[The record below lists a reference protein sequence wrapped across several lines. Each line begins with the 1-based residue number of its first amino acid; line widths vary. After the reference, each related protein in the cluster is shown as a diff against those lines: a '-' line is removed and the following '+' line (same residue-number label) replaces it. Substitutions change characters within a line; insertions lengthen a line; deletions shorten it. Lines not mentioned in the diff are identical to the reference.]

1 MSSIKKLITTVIM
14 TTSIFGISTIPV
26 QAEWKQDTKGY
37 WYSDGNSWVTGWKQV
52 NNKWFYFES
61 TTGYMKVDGWLNYN
75 GQWYY
80 LKPTGE
86 MANNETY
93 RGCNFEPNGT
103 WNQNYNVNSNNT
115 TTNTNT
121 TSTNSSVNNT
131 ATSNSN
137 NSSNSNVSNT
147 FDNSTNNSG
156 NTTLSNTGSIIY
168 NDNSKTTNNVDVKI
182 DNTSKEE
189 KKYYKNQDNAMKT
202 YYEKELKQAKA
213 DLDEA
218 KTCLNNI
225 KFQKTVSVAKQ
236 QADGTFK
243 YEGEVDTEKVSQ
255 AEKSVQ
261 NAEDN
266 VEFYEKLLKQYS

>member
-1 MSSIKKLITTVIM
+1 MSNIKKLITMVLM
-14 TTSIFGISTIPV
+14 TTSIFGVSTIPV
-26 QAEWKQDTKGY
+26 HAEWKQDTKGY

-52 NNKWFYFES
+52 NNKWYYFEPA
-61 TTGYMKVDGWLNYN
+61 TGYMKIDGWLNYN

-103 WNQNYNVNSNNT
+103 WNQNYNIDSNNT
-115 TTNTNT
+115 TTNTAT
-121 TSTNSSVNNT
+121 TNSSVNNT
-131 ATSNSN
+131 ATSNSY

-147 FDNSTNNSG
+147 FDSSTNNSG
-156 NTTLSNTGSIIY
+156 NTTLNNTGSITY
-168 NDNSKTTNNVDVKI
+168 NDNSKTTNNVDITV

-202 YYEKELKQAKA
+202 YYEKELKEAKDDLSQAKT
-213 DLDEA
+213 DLER
-218 KTCLNNI
+218 I
-225 KFQKTVSVAKQ
+225 KGQKTVQTYKKDANGVWN
-236 QADGTFK
+236 
-243 YEGEVDTEKVSQ
+243 YVYEVDSQKVSQ

-261 NAEDN
+261 KAEDN